1 MCSCQWGYKSKL
13 RFKGQQHRTSVHGLH
28 HICSALRFAS
38 QLIWW
43 LEVLWTLLW
52 ASMSFEPRLAAG
64 RRVLA
69 AEVKRQ
75 RAEATQLSFCY
86 PKTMD
91 EKHICQELWKFR
103 AQQGTD
109 MMNVPIN
116 VVLVIPGWTLALR
129 HWRIIPKAWPNPWK
143 LWKLWKPMVSA
154 PTLIAR
160 LGTPQP
166 LGLNNSWLWTAYFL
180 WKIGHEIFW
189 NSSCLH
195 RCPQHFCCHTG
206 HKFMLRPGV
215 HFCGLFANG
224 EVQIL
229 CNTWQCQHGLSIT

>member
-1 MCSCQWGYKSKL
+1 MQIALACVRVNEGINPNCGSRGSSIEHLCM
-13 RFKGQQHRTSVHGLH
+13 VC
-28 HICSALRFAS
+28 IISA
-38 QLIWW
+38 
-43 LEVLWTLLW
+43 VLWGLLLGW
-52 ASMSFEPRLAAG
+52 SDGWKSCGLCYG
-64 RRVLA
+64 HLWVLSRDWLQ
-69 AEVKRQ
+69 EEGSWQPKLNVSVLKQ
-75 RAEATQLSFCY
+75 LSCHSATQ
-86 PKTMD
+86 KRWMKNT
-91 EKHICQELWKFR
+91 CQELWKFR

-129 HWRIIPKAWPNPWK
+129 HWRIIPKAWPNP
-143 LWKLWKPMVSA
+143 WKLWKPMVSA

-224 EVQIL
+224 RSKFCVTL
-229 CNTWQCQHGLSIT
+229 DNANMA